1 MIDEMY
7 YESAALAILVLN
19 VLSFLSLSFVITI
32 YLLRW
37 KLIAS
42 FPMRLVPL
50 AARSPSTCACP
61 AWCRA
66 CTC

>member
-42 FPMRLVPL
+42 FPMRLVPFPL
-50 AARSPSTCACP
+50 T
-61 AWCRA
+61 
-66 CTC
+66 